1 VRLAPGKGDAAAGGA
16 PGMGD
21 RLLVRFEQ
29 LESGETEAR
38 LIKRLGQSAHKVL
51 GVIRKHR
58 RETRVEPVD
67 RKSKESLLLNEQE
80 AKDLKDGDLVLAQ
93 VGTASARYG
102 PKFGKV
108 LEVVGSE
115 DDPRAASLIAIHSH
129 GIPTGFSEEAEAVPT
144 WRPRSRR
151 RRLRP
156 PRSGRRQCGRLG
168 GLGGHRRRRR
178 LCAPRLGPGPRRP

>member
-1 VRLAPGKGDAAAGGA
+1 
-16 PGMGD
+16 
-21 RLLVRFEQ
+21 

-58 RETRVEPVD
+58 REVRVEPVD

-93 VGTASARYG
+93 VGTASGRYG

-115 DDPRAASLIAIHSH
+115 DDPRAAS
-129 GIPTGFSEEAEAVPT
+129 
-144 WRPRSRR
+144 
-151 RRLRP
+151 
-156 PRSGRRQCGRLG
+156 
-168 GLGGHRRRRR
+168 
-178 LCAPRLGPGPRRP
+178 